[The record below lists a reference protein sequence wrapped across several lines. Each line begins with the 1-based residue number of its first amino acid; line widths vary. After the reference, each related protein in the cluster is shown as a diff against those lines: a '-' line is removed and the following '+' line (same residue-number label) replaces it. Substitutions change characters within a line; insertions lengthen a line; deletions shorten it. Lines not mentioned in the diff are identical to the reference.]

1 MALVAQCC
9 NPSGAINCGMVFVQE
24 FLCDVRVYVDW
35 TSALGFASTWVTGRS
50 AEGPGRL
57 TRGVLVQGPT
67 GNRQK
72 PPREAVA
79 GQRP

>member
-1 MALVAQCC
+1 M
-9 NPSGAINCGMVFVQE
+9 CGMVFMWGL
-24 FLCDVRVYVDW
+24 LCDVRVYVDW
-35 TSALGFASTWVTGRS
+35 TSALGFASTWVIGRS
-50 AEGPGRL
+50 TGGPGRL
-57 TRGVLVQGPT
+57 TRGVLVQGPK

>member
-1 MALVAQCC
+1 MII
-9 NPSGAINCGMVFVQE
+9 SGMVFVRE
-24 FLCDVRVYVDW
+24 SLCDVRVYVDW
-35 TSALGFASTWVTGRS
+35 TSALGFASTWVTGSS

-57 TRGVLVQGPT
+57 TRGVLVQGPK